1 MDSPEF
7 RKIKER
13 LKKVRKDLEAVKKN
27 CPMFRRMAECGE
39 ARANPV

>member
-1 MDSPEF
+1 MDSPEP

-39 ARANPV
+39 AEANPV